1 MLSGHR
7 VAVIAS
13 GVEQS
18 RPESQGVAR
27 GSALLVA
34 RVSRRR
40 RPQTRFARNPRQ
52 SKTLATG
59 PPAASARRQL
69 TIACSPATVEAG
81 LRFAT
86 ISIVRSLLAP
96 VPLADRS
103 GHDVDVA
110 GPTPCD
116 RCRTQ
121 AVTNPAT
128 SHPRARSNAGID
140 ARVAWHLLV
149 AMSATN
155 KAVAAGEGDDR
166 SACRTTRVR
175 RPRGDEVRRA
185 AKAGLRPLPGH
196 DSVVT
201 ALLHPYGKGAA
212 CDRRGVALAS
222 RPQGKTLPA
231 RSMLLLGLY
240 ERHSSGPGPATA

>member
-1 MLSGHR
+1 M
-7 VAVIAS
+7 
-13 GVEQS
+13 
-18 RPESQGVAR
+18 
-27 GSALLVA
+27 
-34 RVSRRR
+34 
-40 RPQTRFARNPRQ
+40 
-52 SKTLATG
+52 
-59 PPAASARRQL
+59 
-69 TIACSPATVEAG
+69 
-81 LRFAT
+81 RFAT

-149 AMSATN
+149 PMSATN
-155 KAVAAGEGDDR
+155 KAVAGGEGDDR

-175 RPRGDEVRRA
+175 RPRGNEVRRA
-185 AKAGLRPLPGH
+185 AKAGLRPLSGTRLGRNSSSASIWQRSRLRPTRGRSCWSSTGE
-196 DSVVT
+196 DI
-201 ALLHPYGKGAA
+201 AGAV
-212 CDRRGVALAS
+212 DALA
-222 RPQGKTLPA
+222 RPIRAALELAGTGD
-231 RSMLLLGLY
+231 RV
-240 ERHSSGPGPATA
+240 T